1 MNTPLLDEYRPRI
14 CAGHKAE
21 PTYMNDW
28 CGCDKDE
35 RDGLD
40 EPALETELARLR
52 GELEGAT
59 RTLELERRTTTEAV
73 PILEA
78 TITSLT
84 AERDEAVARDR
95 GWEAAF
101 NHHCQLA
108 GVTNPASVDDL
119 EAGITHLRAIADAAR
134 EALGKIAANFDRA
147 IELYEQ
153 HGGPIM
159 LNEPIIEAR
168 HIARTT
174 LHTIKEGEG

>member
-1 MNTPLLDEYRPRI
+1 MSDTPNLDAYRVG
-14 CAGHKAE
+14 C
-21 PTYMNDW
+21 PTHGAD
-28 CGCDKDE
+28 CDHVKP
-35 RDGLD
+35 LD

-52 GELEGAT
+52 
-59 RTLELERRTTTEAV
+59 AV
-73 PILEA
+73 
-78 TITSLT
+78 
-84 AERDEAVARDR
+84 
-95 GWEAAF
+95 
-101 NHHCQLA
+101 
-108 GVTNPASVDDL
+108 
-119 EAGITHLRAIADAAR
+119 ADAAR